1 MLSPGKWHELVPDDL
16 EENIKFRLDVLRRC
30 EIDSEFRAG
39 IKEICRRDIV
49 FWVKVFVWQ
58 FNPLYKGELAYKAVE
73 PFIPWQCQV
82 DMLLDTPETTGE
94 PGILWVYEH
103 NKTCVVQ
110 KSREMGASWL
120 FLIVQVWLSIYCF
133 DSQALNISRNEKYVD
148 SASPDSLFWKIDFI
162 HQWLPA
168 WMTGPIVDQTMFINY
183 KSTNSFITGEPSTGA
198 AGVGGRGGVCFID
211 EFSLIKEDQAVRENT
226 ASTASSRFFNG
237 THQGTETEFYKLTL
251 TPEIVQL
258 MLHWSQHPE
267 KSKGLYRWDMAKN
280 EVGIIDKEY
289 PFPPDYKF
297 DQTGAPVGGP
307 FPGLRSP
314 WYDLKCI
321 EIGSPSG
328 VAQQLDINPTGST
341 SQAFPAVLITKL
353 IMTTA
358 CPPVWTGNVV
368 KIDRK
373 YSPGEQVE
381 YKLQE
386 DPGSPLLGKEAGPLK
401 LWVLPDLYG
410 RFPFAV
416 YKMGGDIS
424 LGQGRT
430 NSCLAIGNA
439 DTGER
444 IGEYV
449 SPHIY
454 PDHLAPIAVWL
465 CRLFVD
471 HEGNPAEI
479 IWEKQGPGIRFGR
492 EVVALGFTNYFTND
506 TTYRELGSSIKAI
519 PGWDAETKAKNL
531 ALSEYE
537 TALRNR
543 DFLNR
548 SELALK
554 ELLMFRWTADGK
566 AIKHAGSLNKRD
578 PSGAGDNHGDRGM
591 ADTLLCKIM
600 MPYTTKVRAAK
611 ATPEIPMYSYEW
623 RQKNKIGGRR
633 NARGLSPIY
642 DD

>member
-16 EENIKFRLDVLRRC
+16 EENIKFRLDVLRQC
-30 EIDSEFRAG
+30 EVDSEFRAG
-39 IKEICRRDIV
+39 IQEICKRDII
-49 FWVKVFVWQ
+49 FWIKVFVWQ
-58 FNPLYKGELAYKAVE
+58 FNPLFKGELAYKAVE

-94 PGILWVYEH
+94 PGILWVYES

-120 FLIVQVWLSIYCF
+120 FLILQVWLSIYM
-133 DSQALNISRNEKYVD
+133 DNSETLNISRNEKMVD
-148 SASPDSLFWKIDFI
+148 SSSPKSLFWKIDFV
-162 HQWLPA
+162 HKWLPE
-168 WMTGPIVDQTMFINY
+168 WMTGPIVDQSMHIAY
-183 KSTNSFITGEPSTGA
+183 KRSGSHIDGEPSTGE
-198 AGVGGRGGVCFID
+198 AGAGARGGVCFID
-211 EFSLIKEDQAVRENT
+211 EFSLIKEDQAVRQGT

-237 THQGTETEFYKLTL
+237 THKGTETEFYKLTL

-267 KSKGLYRWDMAKN
+267 KSRGLYRWDMAKN
-280 EVGIIDKEY
+280 ELDIIDKSYE
-289 PFPPDYKF
+289 FPPDYKF
-297 DQTGAPVGGP
+297 NQTGAPVGGP

-314 WYDLKCI
+314 WYDAKCV
-321 EIGSPSG
+321 EIGSESG

-341 SQAFPAVLITKL
+341 SQAFPEVLINKL
-353 IMTTA
+353 ILTTTR
-358 CPPVWTGNVV
+358 PPVWTGNVV
-368 KIDRK
+368 KIDRE
-373 YSPGEQVE
+373 YRPGEAFE
-381 YKLQE
+381 YKLEE
-386 DPGSPLLGKEAGPLK
+386 DAGSPLFDGEAGPLK

-430 NSCLAIGNA
+430 NSCLSIGNA

-449 SPHIY
+449 SPNIY

-465 CRLFVD
+465 CRLLVD
-471 HEGNPAEI
+471 HEGKPAEM

-492 EVVALGFTNYFTND
+492 EVMDLGFTNIFMND
-506 TTYRELGSSIKAI
+506 TTYRELGSSVKGI
-519 PGWDAETKAKNL
+519 PGWDSETKAKNL

-537 TALRNR
+537 TALRNH
-543 DFLNR
+543 DFINR
-548 SELALK
+548 CEIALK
-554 ELLMFRWTADGK
+554 ELLLFRWSPDGK
-566 AIKHAGSLNKRD
+566 KIYHAGSLNRKD

-600 MPYTTKVRAAK
+600 MPYTRLVKAEA
-611 ATPEIPMYSYEW
+611 ATPEVPMYSYEW
-623 RQKNKIGGRR
+623 RQKHKSGARR
-633 NARGLSPIY
+633 NTRGLSPIY

>member
-16 EENIKFRLDVLRRC
+16 EENIKFRLDVLREC
-30 EIDSEFRAG
+30 EVNSEFRAG
-39 IKEICRRDIV
+39 IMEICRLDIV
-49 FWVKVFVWQ
+49 FWIKVFVWQ
-58 FNPLYKGELAYKAVE
+58 YNPLYKGAEAYKAIE

-94 PGILWVYEH
+94 PGILWVYEA

-120 FLIVQVWLSIYCF
+120 FLIFQVWLSIYNR
-133 DSQALNISRNEKYVD
+133 DSQTLNISRNEKFVD
-148 SASPDSLFWKIDFI
+148 SASPDSLFWKLDFI

-168 WMTGPIVDQTMFINY
+168 WMTGPIVDQTMFIHY
-183 KSTNSFITGEPSTGA
+183 KASNSYITGEPSTGA
-198 AGVGGRGGVCFID
+198 AGVGGRGGVAFID
-211 EFSLIKEDQAVRENT
+211 EFSLIKEDEAVRQNT

-267 KSKGLYRWDMAKN
+267 KSKGLYRWDEAKN
-280 EVGIIDKEY
+280 EVDIIDKNY

-307 FPGLRSP
+307 YPGLRSP
-314 WYDLKCI
+314 WYDKKAAD
-321 EIGSPSG
+321 IGSPSG

-341 SQAFPAVLITKL
+341 SQAFPGVLINKL
-353 IMTTA
+353 ILTTA
-358 CPPVWTGNVV
+358 RDPVWTGNVV
-368 KIDRK
+368 KVDRT
-373 YSPGEQVE
+373 YSPNESVE
-381 YKLQE
+381 YKLVE
-386 DPGSPLLGKEAGPLK
+386 DPGSPIDGPEAGPFK
-401 LWVLPDLYG
+401 LWVLPDLHG
-410 RFPFAV
+410 RLPMAV

-430 NSCLAIGNA
+430 NSCLSIGNA

-449 SPHIY
+449 SPNIY

-465 CRLFVD
+465 CRLLVD
-471 HEGNPAEI
+471 HEGNPAEM

-492 EVVALGFTNYFTND
+492 EVMGLGFTNIFWND
-506 TTYRELGSSIKAI
+506 TSYREFDGSVKGI
-519 PGWDAETKAKNL
+519 PGWDSETKAKNL

-537 TALRNR
+537 TALRNH
-543 DFLNR
+543 DFVNR
-548 SELALK
+548 SKIALK
-554 ELLMFRWTADGK
+554 ELLLFRWDPSGK
-566 AIKHAGSLNKRD
+566 KIYHAGSLNKRD

-600 MPYTTKVRAAK
+600 MPYTKQLREQAAETE
-611 ATPEIPMYSYEW
+611 APLYSYEW
-623 RQKNKIGGRR
+623 RQKNRKARR
-633 NARGLSPIY
+633 NDRGLSPIY
-642 DD
+642 D